1 MAAAKTV
8 LRRPEVRIMSRPVVF
23 AFTLIATI
31 LLVSVSW
38 AQESKVVIGPRNIDL
53 ADGAQELL
61 AGNARDGV
69 ELTLRG
75 LKYAQGKREKEAAL
89 SNLCAGYIMIHELDS
104 ALTYCNMLLLSN
116 DRHWRGYNNR
126 ALIYVM
132 QEEFKK
138 AEEDL
143 LIGQEINPNART
155 LKIVK
160 GMLLDAT
167 QPVELNIIIDD
178 RRRKRVEAATPED
191 K

>member
-1 MAAAKTV
+1 
-8 LRRPEVRIMSRPVVF
+8 MSRRVAF

-31 LLVSVSW
+31 LLVPASW
-38 AQESKVVIGPRNIDL
+38 AQESKVIIGPRNLDL

-75 LKYAQGKREKEAAL
+75 LKVAQGKREKEAAL
-89 SNLCAGYIMIHELDS
+89 SNLCAGYIMIDQLDS

-126 ALIYVM
+126 ALIFVM
-132 QEEFKK
+132 QKEYKK
-138 AEEDL
+138 AEKDL

-160 GMLLDAT
+160 GMLMDAT

-178 RRRKRVEAATPED
+178 RRRKKVEAAEPED
-191 K
+191 M

>member
-1 MAAAKTV
+1 
-8 LRRPEVRIMSRPVVF
+8 MSRPVAF
-23 AFTLIATI
+23 AITLIATI
-31 LLVSVSW
+31 LLVSASS
-38 AQESKVVIGPRNIDL
+38 AQDSKVVIGPRNLDL

-75 LKYAQGKREKEAAL
+75 LKFAQGRREKEAAL
-89 SNLCAGYIMIHELDS
+89 SNLCAGYIMINELNS
-104 ALTYCNMLLLSN
+104 ALSYCNMLLLSN

-132 QEEFKK
+132 QEEYKK

-155 LKIVK
+155 LKVVK

-178 RRRKRVEAATPED
+178 RKRKKADATVTEEQ
-191 K
+191 

>member
-1 MAAAKTV
+1 
-8 LRRPEVRIMSRPVVF
+8 MSRRVVF

-31 LLVSVSW
+31 LLVPASW
-38 AQESKVVIGPRNIDL
+38 AQESKVVIGPRNLDL

-75 LKYAQGKREKEAAL
+75 LKVAQGKREKESAL
-89 SNLCAGYIMIHELDS
+89 SNLCAGYIMIDQLDS

-132 QEEFKK
+132 QKEYKK
-138 AEEDL
+138 AEKDL

-160 GMLLDAT
+160 GMLMDAT

-178 RRRKRVEAATPED
+178 RRRKTVEATNPED
-191 K
+191 M

>member
-1 MAAAKTV
+1 
-8 LRRPEVRIMSRPVVF
+8 MSRPVVF

-31 LLVSVSW
+31 LLVSISW
-38 AQESKVVIGPRNIDL
+38 AQESKVVLGPRNIDL

-178 RRRKRVEAATPED
+178 RRRKRVEAATPDD

>member
-1 MAAAKTV
+1 MN
-8 LRRPEVRIMSRPVVF
+8 RPVAF
-23 AFTLIATI
+23 ATA
-31 LLVSVSW
+31 LVTALFLAPVSW
-38 AQESKVVIGPRNIDL
+38 AEESKIVIGPRNLDL

-61 AGNARDGV
+61 AGNATEGV

-75 LKYAQGKREKEAAL
+75 LKSAHGKRERESAL
-89 SNLCAGYIMIHELDS
+89 SNLCAGYILIHELDS
-104 ALTYCNMLLLSN
+104 ALMYCNMLLLSN

-132 QEEFKK
+132 QKDFEK
-138 AEEDL
+138 AKADL

-155 LKIVK
+155 LKVIK

-167 QPVELNIIIDD
+167 HPVELNIIIDD
-178 RRRKRVEAATPED
+178 RKGRKKITAVVED

>member
-1 MAAAKTV
+1 
-8 LRRPEVRIMSRPVVF
+8 MSRRA
-23 AFTLIATI
+23 AFVITLIATI
-31 LLVSVSW
+31 LLVPASW
-38 AQESKVVIGPRNIDL
+38 AQESKVIIGPRNLDL

-75 LKYAQGKREKEAAL
+75 LKVAQGKREKEAAL
-89 SNLCAGYIMIHELDS
+89 SNLCAGYIMLNELDS
-104 ALTYCNMLLLSN
+104 ALTYCDMLLLSN

-132 QEEFKK
+132 QKEYKK
-138 AEEDL
+138 AEKDL

-160 GMLLDAT
+160 GMLMDAT

-178 RRRKRVEAATPED
+178 RRRKKVEATEPED
-191 K
+191 M